1 MNYEVYSY
9 WNLLELEGVFNAIAA
24 LTASNDFTGL
34 LRVLA
39 LVAMIA
45 LVLAVLA
52 GRARH
57 EDFWRWVI
65 MAAIVNGMLLVPKT
79 SVILVDRTGTE
90 PNRVVANVPVGLA
103 ALAHGTSRIGDWLTR
118 AFETVFALPDDLQF
132 QKRGLMFGHAVLTE
146 TQFLSPDMVS
156 GAWMKDF
163 QEFWRECVTP
173 DIITNYLPL
182 DTLRK
187 TTDLWAALG
196 DTNPARYVTL
206 TTVGTVPCHPT
217 AYNDLGNRLNNSVVP
232 ALITSYGLQKFP
244 NDPQAVT
251 NAQNGIVAS
260 YAFGLGIS
268 NTAHNIVKQAAM
280 QQAMVLAY
288 CGVFSQSGDS
298 NRAALCYSTAMGAYQ
313 TNHTYQVL
321 AKIAESS
328 MPKLKSA
335 IEIIQYAVAPIILA
349 FAVVAGHLAF
359 PVLKTYT
366 MSLVWIQLWPPLYAV
381 VHYIQT
387 VKMQAYE
394 AALGAS
400 AGTLEGSAQLVN
412 MGVSDQA
419 VAGMLTMAIPP
430 IAAALVKGGEVG
442 LQAVAGLV
450 SAPRTAER
458 QAADVAKGNES
469 VGQWKTS
476 PMVDYA
482 ASPTPVMARR
492 NDDGSYTYTHPD
504 GATTFN
510 AGTALDRASFSV
522 KSTERAARSASR
534 LSEAAE
540 TTAVSELVSGARTLG
555 ASIQRGIDFAIS
567 RLKEAGNDNQWGIDN
582 AAEVVKAAETV
593 QNIQDRYLKEH
604 GVNERLH
611 AAIKGAAQAIAQT
624 PGLINAVSPVR
635 LQAQLAAELGSETD
649 AAIAARHALDLAR
662 TQKYSET
669 VRTVAKATQ
678 SNAFSEAEKSATGAK
693 DSVQALTTEGLQRLE
708 QASANFQ
715 RSLAYKELAGFIKEG
730 AVSID
735 QDLTT
740 RVMNRLAYERATIDG
755 HTYNGFRKEE
765 VDALMRQNS
774 PEMRAL
780 VERIAN
786 EETEALLR
794 ERFGELKTPQDV
806 RALFESENARLLSA
820 DDVVKQSGQ
829 WGGAIQGAA
838 AGAGVDPN
846 KPVVDNWGLKEQ
858 VGGQLSTGQAAVKQG
873 ENRVGQDGTWVEQ
886 GVREKTDPPPSFLGM
901 VGTSVAN
908 AAAGGLPSGTV
919 WGVDQALGKVSEW
932 TGGTINPQPS
942 ASFWRKDA
950 DNYQGGWTGFAVDTA
965 LMAAGGPA
973 GKAVG
978 KAAGKVIGKELGE
991 KAAQNILKE
1000 NATTAVGHNYP
1011 GLTSIVAGEAK
1022 QEVVDAAANIGARA
1036 GVPAGMMA
1044 GGEIADRTGAGER
1057 LGPRVEGAL
1066 DQAVAAGEGVVR
1078 ETFGLPPQTQ
1088 QPSGPGTSAG
1098 VLDGAWNQGE
1108 KAAGDLFS
1116 GSPGGSNLGSLL
1128 GGGQRPMPPQ
1138 PQPVEGTQGQ
1148 QKDDAPPPSGR

>member
-9 WNLLELEGVFNAIAA
+9 WNLLELQGVFNAIAA

-103 ALAHGTSRIGDWLTR
+103 ALAHGTSKIGDWLTR
-118 AFETVFALPDDLQF
+118 AYETVFALPDDLQF

-196 DTNPARYVTL
+196 NTNPARYVTL
-206 TTVGTVPCHPT
+206 TTVGTVSCHPT

-232 ALITSYGLQKFP
+232 ALITSYGLKKFP

-260 YAFGLGIS
+260 YAFGPGIS
-268 NTAHNIVKQAAM
+268 NTAQNIVRQAAM
-280 QQAMVLAY
+280 QQAMVQAY

-321 AKIAESS
+321 ASIAESS

-349 FAVVAGHLAF
+349 FAVVAGHLAL

-366 MSLVWIQLWPPLYAV
+366 MSLVWIQLWAPLYAV

-400 AGTLEGSAQLVN
+400 AGTLEGSAKLVN

-419 VAGMLTMAIPP
+419 VAGMLTLAIPP

-504 GATTFN
+504 GGVTYN
-510 AGTALDRASFSV
+510 VGTAMDRASTRASTAGRVSV
-522 KSTERAARSASR
+522 GASMV
-534 LSEAAE
+534 SESAE
-540 TTAVSELVSGARTLG
+540 TTAQSQMIAAGQTFAAGLQQSADFVRTHARGERAGTHYGLG
-555 ASIQRGIDFAIS
+555 DQTGFSQA
-567 RLKEAGNDNQWGIDN
+567 
-582 AAEVVKAAETV
+582 
-593 QNIQDRYLKEH
+593 
-604 GVNERLH
+604 VN
-611 AAIKGAAQAIAQT
+611 
-624 PGLINAVSPVR
+624 
-635 LQAQLAAELGSETD
+635 QAQEIVDSFAEKHGLNQSQSAQILGVAEASM
-649 AAIAARHALDLAR
+649 HNPKALDLISPLSVRAIAR
-662 TQKYSET
+662 ATGLSEASAKQLLEDARAYAKETGFSET
-669 VRTVAKATQ
+669 VDKIRRATREDTFDTSDEASRRAMEGIRANFDQ
-678 SNAFSEAEKSATGAK
+678 SIRYL
-693 DSVQALTTEGLQRLE
+693 D
-708 QASANFQ
+708 QASANYQ
-715 RSLAYKELAGFIKEG
+715 KSLSFKELAQQAKDGS
-730 AVSID
+730 VTVD

-740 RVMNRLAYERATIDG
+740 LVMNRFATERFQTSDG
-755 HTYNGFRKEE
+755 VIHDGMAKDELDYY
-765 VDALMRQNS
+765 MRVKND
-774 PEMRAL
+774 PIVRRMF
-780 VERIAN
+780 ERFAN
-786 EETEALLR
+786 EATAQYLEETYGGKMPGRDE
-794 ERFGELKTPQDV
+794 V
-806 RALFESENARLLSA
+806 RAFFERGKAVVPGTS
-820 DDVVKQSGQ
+820 DVAEQGEQWLGKVKD
-829 WGGAIQGAA
+829 AA
-838 AGAGVDPN
+838 AQTGVDPRERVSSQL
-846 KPVVDNWGLKEQ
+846 PQQIAATQRRDEQ
-858 VGGQLSTGQAAVKQG
+858 AIEAGIVQVQTKGEPLEYQARDQTDPGTQSLFGQAAT
-873 ENRVGQDGTWVEQ
+873 NAVGQILPDRVSSFIMKNPPGTNM
-886 GVREKTDPPPSFLGM
+886 P
-901 VGTSVAN
+901 VGTPGSAVAE
-908 AAAGGLPSGTV
+908 AAAARAERGQPRDPV
-919 WGVDQALGKVSEW
+919 WNSLR
-932 TGGTINPQPS
+932 N
-942 ASFWRKDA
+942 
-950 DNYQGGWTGFAVDTA
+950 
-965 LMAAGGPA
+965 
-973 GKAVG
+973 VG
-978 KAAGKVIGKELGE
+978 
-991 KAAQNILKE
+991 
-1000 NATTAVGHNYP
+1000 
-1011 GLTSIVAGEAK
+1011 
-1022 QEVVDAAANIGARA
+1022 DAATDA
-1036 GVPAGMMA
+1036 
-1044 GGEIADRTGAGER
+1044 
-1057 LGPRVEGAL
+1057 
-1066 DQAVAAGEGVVR
+1066 
-1078 ETFGLPPQTQ
+1078 
-1088 QPSGPGTSAG
+1088 
-1098 VLDGAWNQGE
+1098 LDGAWNQGE
-1108 KAAGDLFS
+1108 KAAEDLFR

-1128 GGGQRPMPPQ
+1128 GGGQRPVPAQAQ
-1138 PQPVEGTQGQ
+1138 PIEGESGQ
-1148 QKDDAPPPSGR
+1148 QKGDAPPPSNR

>member
-9 WNLLELEGVFNAIAA
+9 WNLLELQGVFNAIAA

-103 ALAHGTSRIGDWLTR
+103 ALAHGTSKIGDWLTR
-118 AFETVFALPDDLQF
+118 AYETVFALPDDLQF

-232 ALITSYGLQKFP
+232 ALITSYGLKKFP

-260 YAFGLGIS
+260 YAFGPGIS

-280 QQAMVLAY
+280 QQAMVQAY

-349 FAVVAGHLAF
+349 FAVVAGHLAL

-419 VAGMLTMAIPP
+419 VAGMLTLAIPP

-504 GATTFN
+504 GGVTYN
-510 AGTALDRASFSV
+510 VGTAMDRASFSV
-522 KSTERAARSASR
+522 KSTDRAARSASR
-534 LSEAAE
+534 MSEEAEMAARGHMVSAGTETAASFQRLADFVKSHGKGASTGTSFSEQDLARISQAYNQAQDIARNFEKQLGLKEGMGAKVMGSLAASGGLELAGNGVKAELKAMGLSEATLSDEKKMAE
-540 TTAVSELVSGARTLG
+540 AYRQAKSFQQAMERAHQVSRQEKFDTGESSEAKAMRGLR
-555 ASIQRGIDFAIS
+555 ASLD
-567 RLKEAGNDNQWGIDN
+567 
-582 AAEVVKAAETV
+582 
-593 QNIQDRYLKEH
+593 
-604 GVNERLH
+604 
-611 AAIKGAAQAIAQT
+611 
-624 PGLINAVSPVR
+624 
-635 LQAQLAAELGSETD
+635 QAQ
-649 AAIAARHALDLAR
+649 R
-662 TQKYSET
+662 YSE
-669 VRTVAKATQ
+669 
-678 SNAFSEAEKSATGAK
+678 S
-693 DSVQALTTEGLQRLE
+693 
-708 QASANFQ
+708 ASANLQ
-715 RSLAYKELAGFIKEG
+715 RSMAYKELAGYIREG

-740 RVMNRLAYERATIDG
+740 RIMNRLASERATIDG
-755 HTYNGFRKEE
+755 HTYNGFKKEE
-765 VDALMRQNS
+765 VDALMRLNI

-780 VERIAN
+780 VERLAN
-786 EETEALLR
+786 EETEAFLR
-794 ERFGELKTPQDV
+794 EKFGHLKTPNDV
-806 RALFESENARLLSA
+806 RAFFNASKPENTVAQQGERRLG
-820 DDVVKQSGQ
+820 DVH
-829 WGGAIQGAA
+829 AA
-838 AGAGVDPN
+838 AGKTGVDPD
-846 KPVVDNWGLKEQ
+846 KGVTSRLPGKVQGELEQ
-858 VGGQLSTGQAAVKQG
+858 TGNAVQTGQATVESSGKPIEG
-873 ENRVGQDGTWVEQ
+873 TVTKETQDPGSLAA
-886 GVREKTDPPPSFLGM
+886 RAASNAS
-901 VGTSVAN
+901 TSVLPQGTTYLADKV
-908 AAAGGLPSGTV
+908 GLAPGSFAKREAETYKGDTT
-919 WGVDQALGKVSEW
+919 DAL
-932 TGGTINPQPS
+932 I
-942 ASFWRKDA
+942 
-950 DNYQGGWTGFAVDTA
+950 DTA
-965 LMAAGGPA
+965 IFAGSL
-973 GKAVG
+973 AVG
-978 KAAGKVIGKELGE
+978 GVAGRVAGKVVGANIGKKAGE
-991 KAAQNILKE
+991 VAAKEILAE
-1000 NATTAVGHNYP
+1000 NATTAVGYNYP
-1011 GLTSIVAGEAK
+1011 GLTSIVANQARQEAI
-1022 QEVVDAAANIGARA
+1022 EAGIAAGARD
-1036 GVPAGMMA
+1036 GVKVGIGVGDVVGKNLADNNHPGLFLTN
-1044 GGEIADRTGAGER
+1044 GELYSWDQLRKQSSTVLDEAWNFGEQTAR
-1057 LGPRVEGAL
+1057 R
-1066 DQAVAAGEGVVR
+1066 
-1078 ETFGLPPQTQ
+1078 TFGEPPVTQ
-1088 QPSGPGTSAG
+1088 QPVGQAPGMGAG
-1098 VLDGAWNQGE
+1098 VGTPQAHQPQGQPSE
-1108 KAAGDLFS
+1108 GPFG
-1116 GSPGGSNLGSLL
+1116 GSPGKSNLGKAL
-1128 GGGQRPMPPQ
+1128 GGGQRPVSAQ
-1138 PQPVEGTQGQ
+1138 PQPTSGEVSQ
-1148 QKDDAPPPSGR
+1148 QKSDAPPPRGR